1 MSTLGR
7 PAPRAP
13 YETLLSPEQL
23 PEYSLVE
30 IQDPHGRVLEE
41 YRGVCRE
48 DTREVVSVV
57 SARYGLVGHRDVAR
71 AVHDVGRA
79 LEAPDPGTLLPTFPR
94 ESIRLYAGGRRME
107 MKLVVGRRF
116 HLENGDDLYPGLR
129 VLNSLDGSW
138 AVRLSGFAVRL
149 ACQNQLYAERGNVSD
164 WRELHLST
172 EGELLPQLARAIYEF
187 LDRFPES
194 LEPYRLA
201 MHAELLASE
210 VEPALRANGL
220 PRRHAALIGAR
231 VEALASHVS
240 LVSRWTAYQVATAY
254 LTREVRV
261 NPDREREFE
270 RSAAKALLLP
280 ARETAVGDALGTSGI
295 PHPG

>member
-1 MSTLGR
+1 MSTLGGPVHR
-7 PAPRAP
+7 VP

-23 PEYSLVE
+23 PQYSLVE
-30 IQDPHGRVLEE
+30 IRDPQGRVLED
-41 YRGVCRE
+41 YRGVRRE
-48 DTREVVSVV
+48 DSREVVSVV

-71 AVHDVGRA
+71 AVHDVGQA
-79 LEAPDPGTLLPTFPR
+79 LEASDPAVLLPSFPR

-107 MKLVVGRRF
+107 VKLVVGRRF
-116 HLENGDDLYPGLR
+116 QLENGDDLYPGLR

-149 ACQNQLYAERGNVSD
+149 ACQNQLYAQRGNVSD

-172 EGELLPQLARAIYEF
+172 EGALLPQLARAIYEF

-194 LEPYRLA
+194 LEPYRVA

-210 VEPALRANGL
+210 VEPALCANGL
-220 PRRHAALIGAR
+220 PRRHAAIIGAR

-254 LTREVRV
+254 LTRETRV

-270 RSAAKALLLP
+270 RSAAGALLLP
-280 ARETAVGDALGTSGI
+280 SRETELGAPPGTPGL